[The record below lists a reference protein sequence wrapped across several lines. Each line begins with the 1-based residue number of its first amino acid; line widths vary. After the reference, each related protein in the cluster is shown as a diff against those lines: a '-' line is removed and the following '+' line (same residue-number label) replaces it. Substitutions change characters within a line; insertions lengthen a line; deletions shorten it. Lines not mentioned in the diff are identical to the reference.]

1 MLLLSWDALS
11 SYSETLLLMSIRPTA
26 TCSDKAWANTS
37 VSASFHPSSSGRL
50 CPREYV
56 ADAREKTGMPGP
68 IASQTRRATYN
79 NKRIWFARLI
89 RQCAYLTKSSRTP
102 RASLVRDQVPSSLVL
117 QHLNA
122 SLRRNLIQCLRS

>member
-11 SYSETLLLMSIRPTA
+11 SYSETLLLMSIRQTA
-26 TCSDKAWANTS
+26 THSDKAWANTS

-68 IASQTRRATYN
+68 IASRTRRATS
-79 NKRIWFARLI
+79 KDERIWFARLPT
-89 RQCAYLTKSSRTP
+89 YLTVHMFDEELKNAESKSRT
-102 RASLVRDQVPSSLVL
+102 
-117 QHLNA
+117 
-122 SLRRNLIQCLRS
+122 